1 MNEPKASVYVIDDDM
16 SVRAAVKRLI
26 ESTGLHVHAFATAT
40 EFLRF
45 QRPDVLG
52 CLILDV
58 CLPGLNGLDLQRE
71 LSAGGLHLPVIFL
84 TGHGDIPMTVQA
96 MKAGA
101 VEFLTK
107 PFRNQD
113 LLQAVAQ
120 AVEQDRQARQ
130 QRAELAQLR
139 ERYLRLT
146 AREREVLELVVSGLL
161 NKQIARE
168 LGTSEVTVKVHR
180 SQMMQKMEAGSLV
193 DLVRMAE
200 KLAIGSP
207 PAKSGD
213 SHSRLVAKAAMA
225 HFA

>member
-26 ESTGLHVHAFATAT
+26 ESTGLHVHTFATAT
-40 EFLRF
+40 EFLRS
-45 QRPDVLG
+45 QRPDVPG

-58 CLPGLNGLDLQRE
+58 CLPGLSGLDLQQE
-71 LSAGGLHLPVIFL
+71 LSAGGLHLPVTFL

-120 AVEQDRQARQ
+120 AVEQDRRARQ

-139 ERYLRLT
+139 ERYHRLT
-146 AREREVLELVVSGLL
+146 VREREVLDLVVSGLL

-180 SQMMQKMEAGSLV
+180 SQMMQKMEAESLV

-200 KLAIGSP
+200 KLTIGSP
-207 PAKSGD
+207 SAKSGD
-213 SHSRLVAKAAMA
+213 SHGRQVAKAAMA
-225 HFA
+225 HSA